1 MAVRM
6 KCSGTKMSLE
16 PRSLK
21 RATLRLNLRRRMC
34 SPELAD
40 CIDDSLM
47 NLFEVSASMVYSV
60 APLSACLDASLDPF
74 GRLNL
79 DWDECCI
86 QSDSMTQVGHKPL
99 YSICYIQACTD
110 AHAAYINDGNDI
122 LQIPPPP
129 RMYSIAACTLPPVAR
144 RARTFCAALVKPM
157 SCSCWTQ
164 CDEWQ
169 TSGYTIR

>member
-99 YSICYIQACTD
+99 YSICYIQACTNVRTLHTSMTTT
-110 AHAAYINDGNDI
+110 ASFKFH
-122 LQIPPPP
+122 P
-129 RMYSIAACTLPPVAR
+129 RPGCTLSR
-144 RARTFCAALVKPM
+144 RARYRRSQEEHARFALR
-157 SCSCWTQ
+157 W
-164 CDEWQ
+164 
-169 TSGYTIR
+169 